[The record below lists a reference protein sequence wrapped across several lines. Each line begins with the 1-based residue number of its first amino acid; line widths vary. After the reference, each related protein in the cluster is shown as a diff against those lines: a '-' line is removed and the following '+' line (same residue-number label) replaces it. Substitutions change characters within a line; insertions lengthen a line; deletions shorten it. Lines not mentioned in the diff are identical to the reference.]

1 MNIEG
6 LSLDQ
11 MRVALAVAATGSF
24 PAAARQFHRAQSA
37 VSDAI
42 TTLEAQLGT
51 RLFDR
56 SGPRTRA
63 APEGVALLA
72 EMAAIVARADA
83 LKQQARALAA
93 GLEPQVRVVADSL
106 FDVGAL
112 GPVLREFSEAF
123 DATRIGLSIETMQNV
138 LDRVASH
145 DAQVGLLAN
154 LSSVPAHL
162 RSAALA
168 PIRLIP
174 VATPSHPVTQAA
186 QFSEDV
192 QHAHIQIVPG
202 ERGDAPPEVS
212 YFVFASRTWRVTD
225 LAAKHALLRA
235 GAGWGYMPEHAIH
248 DDLAA
253 GRLVHLR
260 LPGIPEEDVRP
271 VFLVWSAKQAP
282 GPCTQWLIERLQ
294 RDVAVADQKA
304 QSAVRQGRQMQQQQ
318 QQQ

>member
-24 PAAARQFHRAQSA
+24 SAAARQFHRAQSA
-37 VSDAI
+37 VSYAI
-42 TTLEAQLGT
+42 TTLEAQLGA

-56 SGPRTRA
+56 SGPRTRV

-83 LKQQARALAA
+83 LKQQARALA
-93 GLEPQVRVVADSL
+93 GGREPLVQVVADSL

-112 GPVLREFSEAF
+112 GPVLREFGEAF

-138 LDRVASH
+138 LDRVAATN
-145 DAQVGLLAN
+145 DAQVGLLAS

-174 VATPSHPVTQAA
+174 VAAPSHPITQAA
-186 QFSEDV
+186 EFSEDV
-192 QHAHIQIVPG
+192 QHAHVQIVLG
-202 ERGDAPPEVS
+202 ERGDTPPEVS

-235 GAGWGYMPEHAIH
+235 GVGWGYMPDHAIY

-253 GRLVHLR
+253 GRLIHLR
-260 LPGIPEEDVRP
+260 LPGIPEEDVQP
-271 VFLVWSAKQAP
+271 AFVVWSAKQAP

-294 RDVAVADQKA
+294 QGGPATDHPGKA
-304 QSAVRQGRQMQQQQ
+304 AMRQSQQMQQQQ
-318 QQQ
+318 Q